1 MQLPAA
7 PVHREGSAVAR
18 RTALHSLVC
27 THHPRDSNVLTK
39 SCCAKGCGTCEP
51 PPNPGHQSAS
61 AEPEP
66 PTRAAASAGPQARN
80 TRRTQHV
87 LVLDAC
93 SPSSLCPSIPNLC
106 CSTTT
111 FSESIKYISNHSQ
124 EIYFKISTS
133 QSSPD

>member
-1 MQLPAA
+1 MQPPAA
-7 PVHREGSAVAR
+7 PVPPEGSAVAR
-18 RTALHSLVC
+18 RTAPHSLAC
-27 THHPRDSNVLTK
+27 THHPRDSNVPTK

-51 PPNPGHQSAS
+51 SPNPRHQSAS

-66 PTRAAASAGPQARN
+66 LTRAGPQARN
-80 TRRTQHV
+80 TRRTQRV
-87 LVLDAC
+87 LVLNAC

-124 EIYFKISTS
+124 EIYFKISCS